1 MKYVM
6 NYTHIFKG
14 MKKSIFILVAA
25 VITTVFACNNSA
37 NHSHSHDNHS
47 SHAHDFA
54 CPMHPEI
61 DGHEGDKCSK
71 CGMPLEKI
79 KQVNETKFRM
89 DIASEPAQIE
99 AGKEVTIQLKPIN
112 LSNES
117 ALVPLDVVHEKK
129 IHLIAV
135 SEDLSEFYHLHPEY
149 NANGNYEM
157 KMTFPSG
164 GNYILY
170 ADYQPSGATHQLEK
184 KNIVV
189 SGKPQPAQNFEA
201 SKLTSTDNGVA
212 LTLRSGSGSFKTN
225 QMLHI
230 DGILTKDGAEI
241 DASTLDNYLGTKAH
255 IVLINMNDKSY
266 EHIHADVEGKVLHMH
281 TDLSTPGIYRA
292 WIQFMYK
299 GKLHTTDFVI
309 DVEQGDAND
318 NDRHSHDGHDHNH
331 QH

>member
-1 MKYVM
+1 MKYDM
-6 NYTHIFKG
+6 NYTLIFKA

-25 VITTVFACNNSA
+25 VITTVFACNNST
-37 NHSHSHDNHS
+37 NHSHSHDDHS
-47 SHAHDFA
+47 GHVHDFA

-79 KQVNETKFRM
+79 KKVNETKYRM
-89 DIASEPAQIE
+89 NIASEPSQIE
-99 AGKEVTIQLKPIN
+99 VGKEVTLQLTPIN

-149 NANGNYEM
+149 NASGNYEV
-157 KMTFPSG
+157 KMTFPG
-164 GNYILY
+164 GGHYMLY
-170 ADYQPSGATHQLEK
+170 ADYQPSGAMHQLEK
-184 KNIVV
+184 KTITVT
-189 SGKPQPAQNFEA
+189 GKSPAPKSFDA
-201 SKLTSTDNGVA
+201 SKLSSIDNGIA
-212 LTLRSGSGSFKTN
+212 LTLRSETGNFKTN

-241 DASTLDNYLGTKAH
+241 DASTLDRYLGAEAH
-255 IVLINMNDKSY
+255 GIIINATDKSY

-281 TDLSTPGIYRA
+281 TELSTPGIYRA

-318 NDRHSHDGHDHNH
+318 STGHSHDGHDHNH
-331 QH
+331 H